1 MKISY
6 AIPVCNEHKELE
18 RLLEFLTSKKR
29 NQDEIVVQYDE
40 GNTTPE
46 VFKVIGKFE
55 NQIRVCN
62 FRLNND
68 FASFKNNLKN
78 NCSNEWIFQIDAD
91 EMPSEHMM
99 EILLHF

>member
-62 FRLNND
+62 FKLNND
-68 FASFKNNLKN
+68 LQVSKTTLKTTAVMN
-78 NCSNEWIFQIDAD
+78 GYSKLMQTRCHQNT
-91 EMPSEHMM
+91 
-99 EILLHF
+99 

>member
-18 RLLEFLTSKKR
+18 RLLEFLTTKKR

-40 GNTTPE
+40 GNTTSE

-68 FASFKNNLKN
+68 FEYL
-78 NCSNEWIFQIDAD
+78 
-91 EMPSEHMM
+91 
-99 EILLHF
+99 